1 MDLKSWSGFKKLR
14 LIIFWHFFQL
24 WSWLL
29 HIPTVADLKGWRSS
43 TLATPWNTLLYFA
56 FAIYSSKMCSTVI
69 PLFSAPWTHSNAH
82 KRVVS
87 ELMFGNDFFFF
98 EKKGNVVPVLSLRRR
113 KEMGDQDLTL
123 FIMKLFIALL
133 GDQYY
138 CLETSIIMKLS
149 TALLLTSSCLWADWD
164 GGGNSNVMY

>member
-1 MDLKSWSGFKKLR
+1 MKLV
-14 LIIFWHFFQL
+14 IFWYFFQL

-43 TLATPWNTLLYFA
+43 TLAAPWNTLLYFA
-56 FAIYSSKMCSTVI
+56 IAIYSSKMCSTVI

-98 EKKGNVVPVLSLRRR
+98 EKERKCSSCVEFCAGEKRWATRIWRFLLWNCSL
-113 KEMGDQDLTL
+113 L
-123 FIMKLFIALL
+123 
-133 GDQYY
+133 
-138 CLETSIIMKLS
+138 CLETSIIAWRPVLS
-149 TALLLTSSCLWADWD
+149 IGDQYYYETVHRSAFDVFMSLGRWW
-164 GGGNSNVMY
+164 